1 MALGDSSR
9 AIGAVTRLLQDQLI
23 RRGFDVAIGKPEE
36 AAKNNSN
43 QKLNLYL
50 FETRFDP
57 QLRNQALG
65 DGQVPPLW
73 LVLKY
78 LLTAFDVDEN
88 SDSAAAHDLLGRG
101 IAALQEIAVLRLD
114 ALVPLDV
121 RKALENNPEPL
132 KLSFDDAPVDLVA
145 KTMQGSDERYR
156 LSVAFQV
163 RPVLIVPATLPRGSL
178 LVGVDYSSAPQ
189 TVIGRDGV
197 QIEVSASMG
206 ATLLRVE
213 PPRVEIGASFT
224 LFGDDLQGSE
234 QEVLLGDVPLLVL
247 ERAPDRLKVLAQA
260 ASGAPLENGSRLSAG
275 ELPLIVRRRLLNQRF
290 RSSNLLAATLLPTLA
305 SANWVGNDLH
315 LQGLLLGTAS
325 DDVLVLLYREDDGAT
340 VRLFDTVVTSADQH
354 SLTIAAAKTGVP
366 AGSYRV
372 ILQVNN
378 QQALGSPAVAVP

>member
-23 RRGFDVAIGKPEE
+23 RRGFEVAIGKPEE

-178 LVGVDYSSAPQ
+178 LVGVDYSTAPQ

-224 LFGDDLQGSE
+224 LFGEDLQGSE

-260 ASGAPLENGSRLSAG
+260 ASGAPLENGTRLSAG

-325 DDVLVLLYREDDGAT
+325 DDVLVLLYRENDGAT
-340 VRLFDTVVTSADQH
+340 VRLFDSVATSADQH

-366 AGSYRV
+366 IGSYRV

>member
-260 ASGAPLENGSRLSAG
+260 ANGAPLENGSRLSAG

-305 SANWVGNDLH
+305 SANWVGNNLH

>member
-1 MALGDSSR
+1 MALADSSR

-23 RRGFDVAIGKPEE
+23 RRGFEVAIGKPEE
-36 AAKNNSN
+36 AAKTNSN

-121 RKALENNPEPL
+121 RKALENNPEAL
-132 KLSFDDAPVDLVA
+132 KLSFEDAPVDLVA

-163 RPVLIVPATLPRGSL
+163 RPVLIMPATLPRSAL
-178 LVGVDYSSAPQ
+178 LVGVDYSTAPQ

-224 LFGDDLQGSE
+224 LYGDDLQGSE
-234 QEVLLGDVPLLVL
+234 QEVLLGDVALIVL
-247 ERAPDRLKVLAQA
+247 DRAPDRLKVLAQA
-260 ASGAPLENGSRLSAG
+260 ASGAPLENGTRLSAG
-275 ELPLIVRRRLLNQRF
+275 ELPLIVRRRLLNQRL

-315 LQGLLLGTAS
+315 LQGLLLGTGN
-325 DDVLVLLYREDDGAT
+325 DDVLVLLYREGDGAT
-340 VRLFDTVVTSADQH
+340 VRLFDTLTTSADQH

>member
-36 AAKNNSN
+36 AAKTNSN

-50 FETRFDP
+50 FETNFDA
-57 QLRNQALG
+57 QLRNQALR
-65 DGQVPPLW
+65 DGEAPPLW

-101 IAALQEIAVLRLD
+101 IAALQEIAFLRLD

-163 RPVLIVPATLPRGSL
+163 RPVMIVPATLPRGAL
-178 LVGVDYSSAPQ
+178 LVGVDYSTAPQ
-189 TVIGRDGV
+189 TVIGHDGV

-206 ATLLRVE
+206 ATLRHVD

-224 LFGDDLQGSE
+224 LYGDDLQSSE
-234 QEVLLGDVPLLVL
+234 QEVLLGDVPLLVV

-260 ASGAPLENGSRLSAG
+260 ASGAPLEDGTRLSAG

-305 SANWVGNDLH
+305 SANWAGTDLH
-315 LQGLLLGTAS
+315 LQGLLLGAAS
-325 DDVLVLLYREDDGAT
+325 DDVMVLLYREDDGAT
-340 VRLFDTVVTSADQH
+340 VRLFDTSVASADQH
-354 SLTIAAAKTGVP
+354 SLTVTAAKTGVP

-372 ILQVNN
+372 ILRVNN
-378 QQALGSPAVAVP
+378 QQALGSPAVTVP